1 MLRACLFLVRTIAIT
16 ATMPTTDELR
26 AFLHLA
32 ETLHFARSAK
42 ALHMSASALTRC
54 VQRVEEDLGQAVFLR
69 SKRSVA
75 LTRAGEIFREH
86 AQSQLAAEARLRE
99 ALASEEAEPTGELR
113 IACTVTACHSV
124 LPKLLARYRSRYPGI
139 HLRIGT
145 SDAARCVERLEAD
158 EVDVAVVPEP
168 DAPPAD
174 LRFVRLA
181 RTDLAFIAPTTERE
195 LAARVRQGKRGWQG
209 LPVVLPRRGLERAR
223 ADAWFASL
231 GVEPEVYAE
240 VDANEA
246 ILAMVALGCGV
257 GLVPELVRKDSPL
270 RLRVEPV
277 EVAHPPRGY
286 FVSLCAKPATLR
298 RRAASVLWDL
308 APSAA
313 TL

>member
-1 MLRACLFLVRTIAIT
+1 
-16 ATMPTTDELR
+16 MPTTDEIR

-54 VQRVEEDLGQAVFLR
+54 IQRMEEDLGQPVFLR

-86 AQSQLAAEARLRE
+86 AQAQLAAEVRLRE

-124 LPKLLARYRSRYPGI
+124 LPRLLARYRGRYPGI
-139 HLRIGT
+139 HLQIGT
-145 SDAARCVERLEAD
+145 SDAARCVERLAAD

-168 DAPPAD
+168 DAPAAD
-174 LRFVRLA
+174 MRFVRLA
-181 RTDLAFIAPTTERE
+181 RTDLAFVAPSTDKE
-195 LAARVRQGKRGWQG
+195 LAARARQGKRGWQG

-223 ADAWFASL
+223 ADAWFSAL

-257 GLVPELVRKDSPL
+257 GIVPELVRRDSPL

-277 EVAHPPRGY
+277 EVTHPPRGY

-298 RRAASVLWDL
+298 RRAASALWEL
-308 APSAA
+308 APGAA
-313 TL
+313 SL